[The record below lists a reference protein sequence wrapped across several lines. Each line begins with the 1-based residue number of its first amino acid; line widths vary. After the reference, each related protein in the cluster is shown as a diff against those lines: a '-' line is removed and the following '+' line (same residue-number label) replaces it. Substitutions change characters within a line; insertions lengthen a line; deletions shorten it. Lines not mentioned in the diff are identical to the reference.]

1 MQIIQLYIEGQRVDL
16 YEDESIDITQTIQ
29 NSKDIGKVFGDF
41 SRSFTVPASRNN
53 NKIFKHYYNS
63 SIDDGFDARKKV
75 DSLIRLNGVD
85 FRKGRLKLEGVDLKD
100 NKAQSYRIT
109 FYGNIVN
116 LKDLVNEDKLD
127 SLNWLRSFNVTYNLS
142 TTLQYLQN
150 GKDVTVDTVLY
161 PEAVKIPLISAQQRL
176 YFDSGES
183 IAGKGNLSTHD
194 SVAHG
199 VEWYQMKPAIRLY
212 VIIKA
217 IEEKYNTTNG
227 YPSDIKFSDDFF
239 NVGNEK
245 FHDLYMWLH
254 REAGTV
260 FQGIDGTLKD
270 TIDTLPTVTWNGAQ
284 FNGSYFSIYDVY
296 QFGAQY
302 YNTEITLN
310 TLAGSEFSFSV
321 QKNGQIIFDSGVVTG
336 QAQYVFDIGQLVN
349 GSYTLH
355 LESENVITVD
365 GNVNTTRVHYYDPT
379 ISQSFAI
386 GSFAMSSDF
395 KFEIQSQVPDIK
407 IIDFLSGLFKMFNLT
422 AYEEEGIITVKPLD
436 EYYLFG
442 GEYDIS
448 EYVDINKSSVDSAL
462 LYKQIEFGYQGVK
475 NLQANKHNELFNYNW
490 GEEKY
495 SGGDYYDG
503 QIYKLTLPFEHMKME
518 RLVNINTGTNSSV
531 QWGWMVDKLNSSDE
545 YANGSTYLG
554 KPLLFYPVKVNGPD
568 SIRVTSSGSY
578 TDVTEYFVPSNSQ
591 LLTDSFNINF
601 KAELNEYTNTVFE
614 NTIFYRYYR
623 NYIAGIFDFRN
634 RMTKVT
640 AYLPLKVLLKYK
652 LADRFI
658 INNKKYLIN
667 SIQTNLLT
675 GKSEIELLNDIAI
688 TYPLDPVELPRLGAC
703 TTQVETVIGENS
715 FIANGTITDIGYPP
729 YFERGFFYITG
740 TGTPIET
747 DPKITVSGTGT
758 GTFLSTIAGLSP
770 STTYTYAAYVKN
782 SVGTFIANPE
792 QVTTATAIPLEP
804 PTVSTTGETNVQA
817 TSVTLNGNVTNV
829 GNPAITSRGFY
840 WVVGTG
846 TPSAANNV
854 ITVPGTSGGSYFSN
868 LTGLTEGVTYSY
880 RAWANNGV
888 DPIALGAVDQFV
900 PQTPVVQYP
909 PTVSTT
915 GESNVYETGVTLNG
929 NVTYIGDPPITS
941 KGFYWML
948 GTGTPTISN
957 NVVTVS
963 GNSAGPYSSNLTGLT
978 QYAIYSYRAW
988 ADNSSDPI
996 ALGAVDEFVPQYVA
1010 PVEVPP
1016 AVVNLGANFTYNT
1029 ATLYGEVTDI
1039 GNPSYYEKGF
1049 YWAEGSGLPTA
1060 SDNVIYISGT
1070 SAGDFDSG
1078 EFGGLTENTLYTFR
1092 PFITSSL
1099 GTYYGDSSS
1108 FTTQQNQGQTPPAVV
1123 NLGSDFGYT
1132 NAILYGEVTNIGD
1145 PAYYEKGFYWMQG
1158 SGTPTSFN
1166 NVIYVLGTSAGA
1178 FQTPEFSGLIENTLY
1193 SFRPFIISALGTYYG
1208 ATDTFTTQ
1216 ETPTVTCDGGTLF
1229 FTGASVTGVNATL
1242 QTGNLP
1248 YSTSQCGGTI
1258 STLSLLLTN
1267 NDTGEWV
1274 SAAQITSVQM
1284 FEGATN
1290 VTGDYSIG
1298 VVFNSGQIFITV
1310 DGNFPDA
1317 FNDGDHS
1324 YSFVIQ
1330 ATAVELLS
1338 TTITISDSV
1347 AHASKNV
1354 VANTSTSFPASRN
1367 GTTGNSVCIPQGEDG
1382 DAFEYTVT
1390 YTADPGYEFTGI
1402 GNITQP
1408 LVSPSGV
1415 GVGVTAGTYSST
1427 TLTVIISGNIQAVD
1441 QAATVSW
1448 SGTAI
1453 ADPATSINIEY
1464 RFQGQSTWNAIPGAG
1479 IDIGTGGIVVELK
1492 VTPDGSWYALPAVVN
1507 LIDAY
1512 SPTEDYSGDQ
1522 VFMDVD
1528 IRVVGGA
1535 EPTQATLLRFYPRAS
1550 ATSIAT
1556 VRFQYYEAI

>member
-116 LKDLVNEDKLD
+116 LKDLVGEDKLD
-127 SLNWLRSFNVTYNLS
+127 NLNWLRSFNVTYNLS

-150 GKDVTVDTVLY
+150 GKDVTVDSVLY
-161 PEAVKIPLISAQQRL
+161 PEAVKVPLISAQQRL

-217 IEEKYNTTNG
+217 IEERYNILNG

-254 REAGTV
+254 RKAGTV

-302 YNTEITLN
+302 YSTEITLN

-321 QKNGQIIFDSGVVTG
+321 QKNGQSIFDSGVITG
-336 QAQYVFDIGQLVN
+336 QTQYVFDIGQLGN

-365 GNVNTTRVHYYDPT
+365 GNINMSRVHYYYPT
-379 ISQSFAI
+379 EVENFAI

-518 RLVNINTGTNSSV
+518 RLVNINTGANSSV

-554 KPLLFYPVKVNGPD
+554 KPLLFYPVKVSGAD

-578 TDVTEYFVPSNSQ
+578 TDVTSYYVPSNSQ

-601 KAELNEYTNTVFE
+601 KAELNEYTNTIFE
-614 NTIFYRYYR
+614 DTLFYRYYR
-623 NYIAGIFDFRN
+623 NYIAGVFDFRN

-640 AYLPLKVLLKYK
+640 AYLPLKILLKYK

-688 TYPLDPVELPRLGAC
+688 TYPLDPSELPRLGAC
-703 TTQVETVIGENS
+703 TTQPETGVNEES
-715 FIANGTITDIGYPP
+715 FIANGTITDVGYPP
-729 YFERGFFYITG
+729 YFEKGFFYNAG
-740 TGTPIET
+740 TGTPTEASS
-747 DPKITVSGTGT
+747 KMVVSGTGL
-758 GTFLSTIAGLSP
+758 GAFLSTIAGLSS

-782 SVGTFIANPE
+782 SAGTFIGNSE
-792 QVTTATAIPLEP
+792 QVTTATATPLEA

-840 WVVGTG
+840 WVQGTG

-854 ITVPGTSGGSYFSN
+854 ITVPGASGGSYFSN

-880 RAWANNGV
+880 RAWADNGV
-888 DPIALGAVDQFV
+888 DPIALGAVDQFT
-900 PQTPVVQYP
+900 PQAPVAQYP
-909 PTVSTT
+909 PTVVNSGADFGYTT
-915 GESNVYETGVTLNG
+915 
-929 NVTYIGDPPITS
+929 
-941 KGFYWML
+941 
-948 GTGTPTISN
+948 
-957 NVVTVS
+957 
-963 GNSAGPYSSNLTGLT
+963 
-978 QYAIYSYRAW
+978 AI
-988 ADNSSDPI
+988 
-996 ALGAVDEFVPQYVA
+996 
-1010 PVEVPP
+1010 
-1016 AVVNLGANFTYNT
+1016 
-1029 ATLYGEVTDI
+1029 LYGNVTDI
-1039 GNPSYYEKGF
+1039 GNP
-1049 YWAEGSGLPTA
+1049 
-1060 SDNVIYISGT
+1060 
-1070 SAGDFDSG
+1070 
-1078 EFGGLTENTLYTFR
+1078 
-1092 PFITSSL
+1092 
-1099 GTYYGDSSS
+1099 
-1108 FTTQQNQGQTPPAVV
+1108 
-1123 NLGSDFGYT
+1123 
-1132 NAILYGEVTNIGD
+1132 
-1145 PAYYEKGFYWMQG
+1145 AYFQKGFYWMQG
-1158 SGTPTSFN
+1158 SGTPDSADN
-1166 NVIYVLGTSAGA
+1166 IIYVSGTSGGA
-1178 FQTPEFSGLIENTLY
+1178 FNTGEFGGLLENTLY
-1193 SFRPFIISALGTYYG
+1193 SFRPFIVSGLGTYYG
-1208 ATDTFTTQ
+1208 ATNTFTTQ

-1248 YSTSQCGGTI
+1248 YSTSQCSGTI

-1310 DGNFPDA
+1310 GGNFPDA

-1330 ATAVELLS
+1330 ATAVELIS

-1354 VANTSTSFPASRN
+1354 VANTSPSFPASRN
-1367 GTTGNSVCIPQGEDG
+1367 GNTGNSVCIPQGEDG

-1390 YTADPGYEFTGI
+1390 YTADPGYEFIGI

-1453 ADPATSINIEY
+1453 ADPATSINIEWRY
-1464 RFQGQSTWNAIPGAG
+1464 QGQSTWNAIPGAG
-1479 IDIGTGGIVVELK
+1479 IDIGTGGLVVELK

-1528 IRVVGGA
+1528 IRVVGGG

-1550 ATSIAT
+1550 ATSIAA
-1556 VRFQYYEAI
+1556 VRFQYYQAI